1 MPVESQELVEK
12 YLPYAEALA
21 RSVRHHLPYH
31 VELDELLSLA
41 RLGLVD
47 AAQRFDPARGVSF
60 KTYAY
65 YRIRGTIFDGIRSMG
80 PLSRGDVLKYKFQK
94 SMELYLQQE
103 LEGRSGGGGA
113 ARPAGLGQIKELL
126 VVMTSIYML
135 SLDSNAQPGEIA
147 SPDGRSPEEQLEQGE
162 ALGLLR
168 RHLQRLSEQEQRVIQ
183 LYYYENRTLDEIG
196 QELDL
201 SKSWICRIHM
211 RALKKLQ
218 KLFSGTARIERTA
231 LRV

>member
-1 MPVESQELVEK
+1 MPVQTQELVEK

-21 RSVRHHLPYH
+21 KSVRHQLPYH

-47 AAQRFDPARGVSF
+47 AAQRFDPTRGVSF

-65 YRIRGTIFDGIRSMG
+65 YRIRGTIYDGIRSMG

-94 SMELYLQQE
+94 SMEMYLQQE
-103 LEGRSGGGGA
+103 LDGRSGREA
-113 ARPAGLGQIKELL
+113 AREPSGLGQIKQLL

-135 SLDSNAQPGEIA
+135 SLDSGTPSGDIA
-147 SPDGRSPEEQLEQGE
+147 SPDDRTPEEQVEQGE

-168 RHLQRLSEQEQRVIQ
+168 KHLKRLSEQEQQVLQ

-196 QELDL
+196 QQLDL
-201 SKSWICRIHM
+201 SKSWICRIHL
-211 RALKKLQ
+211 RALQKLQ
-218 KLFSGTARIERTA
+218 KLFMGSGRIERTA
-231 LRV
+231 IRV